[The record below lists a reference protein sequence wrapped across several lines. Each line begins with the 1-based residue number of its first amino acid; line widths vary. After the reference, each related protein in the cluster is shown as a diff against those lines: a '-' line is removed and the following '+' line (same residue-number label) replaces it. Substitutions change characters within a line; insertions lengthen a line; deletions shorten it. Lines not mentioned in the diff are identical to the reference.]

1 MGERG
6 ASGEARRAWPS
17 FLRGEDVHEVYAHL
31 CNGDPLRVR
40 ERSAR
45 RLRETWYLLEP
56 DRVCD
61 RALPVIA
68 FAARSSE
75 PPEDLEAWTF
85 AQIDRTIAQLVRAD
99 AEAERTRPGILTDEE
114 RRFPLLTQS
123 MYLHPD
129 LVRTASVAFNAL
141 PPLPR
146 RAFYELL
153 IEGMDVHECV
163 ERGPWNHDELYI
175 AIHESLAAVGLDLY
189 SDRKDG
195 YPFKMP

>member
-1 MGERG
+1 MPG
-6 ASGEARRAWPS
+6 SARQAAWPS

-31 CNGDPLRVR
+31 CSGDPLRVR

-61 RALPVIA
+61 RALGVIA
-68 FAARSSE
+68 VAAKRDE
-75 PPEDLEAWTF
+75 PAEDLEAWAIT
-85 AQIDRTIAQLVRAD
+85 QIDRTIAQLVHAD
-99 AEAERTRPGILTDEE
+99 AEAERRSPGLLSDEE
-114 RRFPLLTQS
+114 RKFPLLTQS
-123 MYLHPD
+123 LFLDPE

-146 RAFYELL
+146 RAFFELL
-153 IEGMDVHECV
+153 IEGADVEECV
-163 ERGPWNHDELYI
+163 ERGPWNHDELYV
-175 AIHESLAAVGLDLY
+175 AVHAALAAVGLDLY

-195 YPFKMP
+195 YPFKKP